1 MRTTTMIV
9 ALLLSGAAYAQPI
22 SSTHGV
28 TANSAD
34 KAPVPG
40 VSDATVK
47 SGQPFRTTDGDECRE
62 VMVTGVRQWL
72 CTSMQAANAKPVY
85 TFPRSGWDR

>member
-1 MRTTTMIV
+1 MKPFIIAT
-9 ALLLSGAAYAQPI
+9 LLLSGVAHAQPI

-34 KAPVPG
+34 KAPARG
-40 VSDATVK
+40 VSDDTVK

-72 CTSMQAANAKPVY
+72 CTSMQVADAKPVY